1 LLLRATRAF
10 GPGTVVPVSH
20 QAAGSFRRE
29 DGTASVEMVAA
40 VPFLLLAVLV
50 AAQIGLAGQAL
61 WSAGVA
67 ARAGARAALVGG
79 NATAVARRALPDS
92 MRDGA
97 EVSDGEDVSVRVVIP
112 RLLPAMPELTIRAK
126 AALEPGDG

>member
-1 LLLRATRAF
+1 
-10 GPGTVVPVSH
+10 VSH
-20 QAAGSFRRE
+20 QAAGSFRE
-29 DGTASVEMVAA
+29 DGTASVEMVAV

-61 WSAGVA
+61 WSAGIA

-79 NATAVARRALPDS
+79 DAKVAARRALPDS
-92 MRDGA
+92 MRPGA
-97 EVSDGEDVSVRVVIP
+97 EVDEGDVVSVRVVVP
-112 RLLPAMPELTIRAK
+112 RLLPAMPDLTVGAE